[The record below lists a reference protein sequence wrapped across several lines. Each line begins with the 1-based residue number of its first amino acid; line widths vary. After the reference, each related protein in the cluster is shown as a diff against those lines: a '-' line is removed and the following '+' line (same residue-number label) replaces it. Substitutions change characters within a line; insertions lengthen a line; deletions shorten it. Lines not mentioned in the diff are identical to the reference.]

1 MFIMFS
7 PSRRTLKPAPH
18 ESPSRHPLK
27 LYPHETSPS
36 TTLNTH
42 CEARGLFGVLFLY
55 FYIITNYHIK
65 SLAIRATAITFSQRY
80 CMKCKENRKEKIM
93 SPMHIFSLSCI
104 FCKED
109 LLPDR
114 TCEDDVV
121 RNRQKGRMSMDV
133 KDTTYTG
140 TLQISV
146 VSALGMSPIS
156 GATVTISYTGDPDS
170 PIETLTTDESGQ
182 TPAITLEAP
191 PRELSLSPE
200 ITAQPYSEYN
210 IQVTAEG
217 YETVLVSGSEILAG
231 EYSLQ
236 PIRMNPLNVTEEEE
250 KVVVIPAHTLFG
262 EYPPKIP
269 EEEIKPMN
277 ETGEIVLSRVVIPEY
292 VIVHD
297 GVPEDPT
304 AKNYWVRYKDYI
316 KNVASSEIYST
327 WPESAIYAN
336 ILVIQSFTLNRIFT
350 EWYRG
355 RGYDFTITSSTAYDH
370 KWIYGRNI
378 FEEIDYLV
386 DSIFTNYLS
395 RPGVRQPIFTSYCDG
410 NRTTCRGLSQWGS
423 KALADQGY
431 SAIDIIHYYYGND
444 MYINSADIIS
454 GVPSSWPGYDL
465 TIGSSGE
472 KVRQLQQ
479 QLNRIARNY
488 PAIPT
493 LVPDGI
499 YGPDTAEAVRMFQ
512 KIFHLPQT
520 GIVDYPTWFEISD
533 IYVGVT
539 RISEP
544 DV

>member
-1 MFIMFS
+1 M
-7 PSRRTLKPAPH
+7 
-18 ESPSRHPLK
+18 
-27 LYPHETSPS
+27 
-36 TTLNTH
+36 
-42 CEARGLFGVLFLY
+42 
-55 FYIITNYHIK
+55 
-65 SLAIRATAITFSQRY
+65 
-80 CMKCKENRKEKIM
+80 
-93 SPMHIFSLSCI
+93 
-104 FCKED
+104 
-109 LLPDR
+109 
-114 TCEDDVV
+114 V
-121 RNRQKGRMSMDV
+121 RDRQKGRMSMDV

-156 GATVTISYTGDPDS
+156 GATVTISYTGDPDY
-170 PIETLTTDESGQ
+170 PMETLTTDESGQ
-182 TPAITLEAP
+182 TPEINLKAP
-191 PRELSLSPE
+191 PRELSLTPD
-200 ITAQPYSEYN
+200 ITEQPYSEYN

-217 YETVLVSGSEILAG
+217 FETVLVSGSEILAG
-231 EYSLQ
+231 AYSLQ
-236 PIRMNPLNVTEEEE
+236 PIRMNPLDVTEEEE
-250 KVVVIPAHTLFG
+250 KVVVIPPHTLFG

-297 GVPEDPT
+297 GDPEDPT
-304 AKNYWVRYKDYI
+304 ARNYWVRYKDYI
-316 KNVASSEIYST
+316 KNVASSEIYPT
-327 WPESAIYAN
+327 WSESAIYAN
-336 ILVIQSFTLNRIFT
+336 ILVIQSFTLNRVFT

-355 RGYDFTITSSTAYDH
+355 KGYDFTITSSTAYDQ
-370 KWIYGRNI
+370 KWIYGRNV

-423 KALADQGY
+423 QSLAEQGY

-493 LVPDGI
+493 LIPDGI
-499 YGPDTAEAVRMFQ
+499 YGPDTADAVRMFQ